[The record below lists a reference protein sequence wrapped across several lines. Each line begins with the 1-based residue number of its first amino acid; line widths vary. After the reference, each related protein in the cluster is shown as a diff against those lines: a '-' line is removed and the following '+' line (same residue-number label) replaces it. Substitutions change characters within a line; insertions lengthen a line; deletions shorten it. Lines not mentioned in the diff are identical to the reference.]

1 MKISLISDK
10 EELVQPSEEHLTH
23 LLRVRSVTSHWS
35 KGFNTVG
42 VIIALFLAGY
52 AVFRVQHLSTSLEKE
67 KASLLKQMD
76 EDITKTFENSIKKQ
90 FEQKLELAGSMESV
104 DDVSVLEHYKDVE
117 DFIPVMF
124 DCTRTSRLLQRGVIN
139 YDTCLVD
146 TTEGTMNNDTG
157 VFIPTKEQAGIYQ
170 MSFTAKYVAHSS
182 GRFGAWSDLW
192 VNDKVIADSQ
202 REYNGNGQEKT
213 ESSTHTMLALFPL
226 KGNDTVKVQF
236 NKDGHSYIHSDKDH
250 DVHFTMRRISRLPYQ

>member
-1 MKISLISDK
+1 VNS
-10 EELVQPSEEHLTH
+10 QWT
-23 LLRVRSVTSHWS
+23 
-35 KGFNTVG
+35 KGFHTVG
-42 VIIALFLAGY
+42 VIFALLLAGY
-52 AVFRVQHLSTSLEKE
+52 AVYRVNHLSTNLEKE
-67 KASLLKQMD
+67 RSSLRKMMD
-76 EDITKTFENSIKKQ
+76 EDITQTFENSIKDQ
-90 FEQKLELAGSMESV
+90 FLEKRAMASSMKSE
-104 DDVSVLEHYKDVE
+104 DDVSVLEYEYERME

-146 TTEGTMNNDTG
+146 TTNGAMNNGTG
-157 VFIPTKEQAGIYQ
+157 VFTPTDKQAGIYQ

-226 KGNDTVKVQF
+226 KGNDSVKVQF
-236 NKDGHSYIHSDKDH
+236 NKDGHSYIHSDRDH
-250 DVHFTMRRISRLPYQ
+250 DVHFTMRRISRLPDH